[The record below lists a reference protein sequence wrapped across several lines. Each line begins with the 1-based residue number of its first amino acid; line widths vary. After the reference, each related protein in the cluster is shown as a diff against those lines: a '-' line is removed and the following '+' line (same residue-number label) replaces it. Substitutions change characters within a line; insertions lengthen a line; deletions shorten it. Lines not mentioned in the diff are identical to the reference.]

1 MSSSTTYSEISESS
15 SSVDP
20 DDAGN
25 DDYTNLDSDGSD
37 DNNDNNDNDNGSGSG
52 SIEPDA
58 GAGSKSALATADAA
72 LATAQIQVS
81 DGDSDVV
88 DADAGGDVYIELLP
102 APTSSVE
109 SDADDADGDGAGHDV
124 YIEVLPASTTASTKA
139 PTKASKPLALAPQ
152 KLESSTLSSEKEGKV
167 FNEDYLKAR
176 QLLIE
181 IQTSEIIINQ
191 IISKFFVKESRE
203 TYSEHYL
210 ELLKS
215 YEKLLYNPEFINDD
229 LIKLLEEYREKQ
241 NEVLFPYLGSSQFK
255 TSNNI
260 LPPAYNR
267 HHLNNINKK
276 NESPPPYSETI
287 YNLVG
292 DANGDVEV

>member
-37 DNNDNNDNDNGSGSG
+37 DNNDINDNDNGSGSG

-81 DGDSDVV
+81 DGDCDVV

-181 IQTSEIIINQ
+181 IQTSMTVFFCKASSKLETSRSLLVSFLQTKSFDKTPPIAYPGYFSLVVNVALS
-191 IISKFFVKESRE
+191 ISAHSSSSIVSSNHCLEFSTPLVIK
-203 TYSEHYL
+203 YL
-210 ELLKS
+210 SNL
-215 YEKLLYNPEFINDD
+215 FTI
-229 LIKLLEEYREKQ
+229 LIK
-241 NEVLFPYLGSSQFK
+241 FSSFTAIK
-255 TSNNI
+255 I
-260 LPPAYNR
+260 
-267 HHLNNINKK
+267 
-276 NESPPPYSETI
+276 
-287 YNLVG
+287 
-292 DANGDVEV
+292 